1 MKKTL
6 LLTIALLFSVGVM
19 AQDEEEITYIIDEH
33 FDSATLPEGW
43 TTMGP
48 DGYESDN
55 WSISNTDYSG
65 GEANELRL
73 NWSPQ
78 FSGMNCFV
86 SPPVNLTGIQNV
98 VLTLNHYFENYNSAY
113 STIGVATSSDLG
125 YTWHSVWEK
134 SYSQTGQ
141 YRVEER
147 ILSPDF
153 GYEDVVFC
161 IYFDGSSINFKN
173 WYFDDFVVKIQED
186 LAVSLN
192 NININERLGSG
203 PLNVGFELQN
213 MGSTA
218 ITNFEATYQIDNQEP
233 VTETFSVY
241 LTTFESNNLSFSNT
255 ETLLPGTY
263 NITLSINTA
272 NGWELEDEYTHS
284 LSKQFSIAIADTQRI
299 PMIEHFS
306 SSTCAPCVLIN
317 MLMHNLTEA
326 NPGKF
331 TYVKYPVSWPGTGD
345 PYFIPEAYDRVL
357 YYNVSTAPLVFLDS
371 EAQVSN
377 QTAQPVTNSALMA
390 RYNTPAF
397 ADIRGAFNVD
407 GNTINITV
415 DVMSYID
422 LDNAKTY
429 ISINEKT
436 TTGNVGSNGETE
448 FHHITM
454 KMLDEGEGF
463 DTNIAAGEYQRFE
476 YSFDMSETNVEEMN
490 DLEVAVWLQDL
501 DTKEIFNSHFLYEY
515 DEHPYP
521 AENLHF
527 TQDSRLKIS
536 WEAPHDAQPTGYDL
550 YVNNSLML
558 SNTTQTSFSVDASD
572 FCLAEVV
579 ARYGDKTSVSAVK
592 IHSSQFDT
600 PQNLTATV
608 GDGNIMLSWDATE
621 NATSYKLYR
630 NGELIAETES
640 TEYADT
646 HNLVNNMEYCYNVSA
661 VYDNYESASSEE
673 VCVIYVGDGIDEIEN
688 NFSISP
694 NPAKDYVRLSTV
706 NGQQSTVR
714 IYNVMGMLVGTRLAT
729 SETDEIEINVSDY
742 NPGIYFFNIQ
752 TENGS
757 VTKKI
762 VVE

>member
-19 AQDEEEITYIIDEH
+19 AQNEEEITYIIDEH

-48 DGYESDN
+48 DGYESSN

-78 FSGMNCFV
+78 FAGMNCFV
-86 SPPVNLTGIQNV
+86 SPPVDLTGIQNV

-141 YRVEER
+141 YHVEER
-147 ILSPDF
+147 ILSPDL

-203 PLNVGFELQN
+203 PLNVSFELQN

-233 VTETFSVY
+233 VTEAFSVY
-241 LTTFESNNLSFSNT
+241 MTTFETNSVSFSNT

-272 NGWELEDEYTHS
+272 NSWELEDEYTHS
-284 LSKQFSIAIADTQRI
+284 LSKQFSISISQTQRI

-331 TYVKYPVSWPGTGD
+331 TYVKYPVNWPGMGD
-345 PYFIPEAYDRVL
+345 PYFIQEAYDRAL
-357 YYNVSTAPLVFLDS
+357 YYNVSTAPLVFLDAV
-371 EAQVSN
+371 AQVSN

-397 ADIRGAFNVD
+397 ADIRGAFNME
-407 GNTINITV
+407 GNVLHGIV

-422 LDNAKTY
+422 LTSAKAF

-448 FHHITM
+448 FHHITL
-454 KMLDEGEGF
+454 KMINEGEGLNV
-463 DTNIAAGEYQRFE
+463 TLNAGDYQRYLFS
-476 YSFDMSETNVEEMN
+476 YDMSETHAEEMD
-490 DLEVAVWLQDL
+490 DLEVAVWLQDPE
-501 DTKEIFNSHFLYEY
+501 TKEIFNSHFLYEY

-521 AENLHF
+521 ARNVRF
-527 TQDSRLKIS
+527 TSGNTLKIS
-536 WEAPHDAQPTGYDL
+536 WDAPEMGQPTGYNL
-550 YVNNSLML
+550 YVNNTLML

-579 ARYGDKTSVSAVK
+579 ALYGEKSSVNAVK
-592 IHSSQFDT
+592 IHSSQFEI
-600 PQNLTATV
+600 PQNLTAEVSDGCITV
-608 GDGNIMLSWDATE
+608 SWDATE
-621 NATSYKLYR
+621 NASGYNLYC
-630 NGELIAETES
+630 NGVQVTDINSNT
-640 TEYADT
+640 TEYVLGSVE
-646 HNLVNNMEYCYNVSA
+646 NGVEYCFQISA
-661 VYDNYESASSEE
+661 DYDNYESASSEE
-673 VCVIYVGDGIDEIEN
+673 VCVVYTDIDEIESKI
-688 NFSISP
+688 FITP
-694 NPAKDYVRLSTV
+694 NPAY
-706 NGQQSTVR
+706 NFVR
-714 IYNVMGMLVGTRLAT
+714 ISGNNVKEVNIYNSLGVLVDRFEVENNT
-729 SETDEIEINVSDY
+729 INIDVEDY
-742 NPGIYFFNIQ
+742 NSGIYFVNIQ

>member
-6 LLTIALLFSVGVM
+6 LLTIALLFCVGVM
-19 AQDEEEITYIIDEH
+19 AQDEEEIMYIIDEH

-43 TTMGP
+43 TTMSP
-48 DGYESDN
+48 DGYESSN

-78 FSGMNCFV
+78 FAGMNCFV

-141 YRVEER
+141 YHVEER
-147 ILSPDF
+147 ILSPDL

-203 PLNVGFELQN
+203 PLNVSFELQN

-233 VTETFSVY
+233 VTEVFSVY
-241 LTTFESNNLSFSNT
+241 MTTFEKNNITFSNS

-284 LSKQFSIAIADTQRI
+284 LSKPFSIAIADTQRI

-331 TYVKYPVSWPGTGD
+331 TYVKYPVSWPGSGD
-345 PYFIPEAYDRVL
+345 PYYIPECYDRVL
-357 YYNVSTAPLVFLDS
+357 YYNVSTAPLVFLDA
-371 EAQVSN
+371 EAQISN

-390 RYNTPAF
+390 RYNIPAF
-397 ADIRGAFNVD
+397 ADIRGAFNME
-407 GNTINITV
+407 GNVLHGIV

-422 LDNAKTY
+422 LTSAKAFV
-429 ISINEKT
+429 SINEKT

-448 FHHITM
+448 FHHIMM
-454 KMLDEGEGF
+454 KMMDDEGL
-463 DTNIAAGEYQRFE
+463 NITLNAGDYQRYLFS
-476 YSFDMSETNVEEMN
+476 YDMSETNAEEMD
-490 DLEVAVWLQDL
+490 DLEVAVWLQDPE
-501 DTKEIFNSHFLYEY
+501 TKEIFNSHFLYEY

-521 AENLHF
+521 ARNVRF
-527 TQDSRLKIS
+527 TQCNRLKIT
-536 WEAPHDAQPTGYDL
+536 WDAPLEEYVQPTGYDL
-550 YVNNSLML
+550 YVNNTLML

-579 ARYGDKTSVSAVK
+579 ARYGDKTSVSTVK
-592 IHSSQFDT
+592 IHSSQFAI
-600 PQNLTATV
+600 PQNLTAEV
-608 GDGNIMLSWDATE
+608 GDGNITLSWDATE
-621 NATSYKLYR
+621 NASGYNLYC
-630 NGELIAETES
+630 NGVQVTDINSNT
-640 TEYADT
+640 TEYVLGDVE
-646 HNLVNNMEYCYNVSA
+646 NGVEYCFQISA
-661 VYDNYESASSEE
+661 DYDNYESASSEE
-673 VCVIYVGDGIDEIEN
+673 VCVVYTDIDEIESKI
-688 NFSISP
+688 FITP
-694 NPAKDYVRLSTV
+694 NPAD
-706 NGQQSTVR
+706 NFVR
-714 IYNVMGMLVGTRLAT
+714 ISGVNVKEVNIYNSLGVLIDRFEVENNT
-729 SETDEIEINVSDY
+729 INIDVEDY
-742 NPGIYFFNIQ
+742 NSGVYFINLKSEQ
-752 TENGS
+752 MNT
-757 VTKKI
+757 VKKFI
-762 VVE
+762 KK